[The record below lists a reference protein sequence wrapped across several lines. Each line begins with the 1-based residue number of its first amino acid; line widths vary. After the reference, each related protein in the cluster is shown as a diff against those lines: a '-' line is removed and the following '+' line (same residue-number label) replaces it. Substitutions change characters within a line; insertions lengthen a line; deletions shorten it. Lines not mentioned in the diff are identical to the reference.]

1 MENPESTTAKGTSDG
16 ALRSGRLFSRD
27 PNCLRDVVLF
37 WPFVISS
44 IVAVSAAFSQSD
56 RQLALRC
63 AALATGAILLAKE
76 RLLLFFLATALV
88 ATRGI
93 VWLVIRPWSWS
104 MFAVTALTGV
114 PFLIANR
121 FWRTPKLAYQLPSEI
136 RLVDALLSI
145 ISVCGTLYLIF
156 LVSPHKWGVQ

>member
-1 MENPESTTAKGTSDG
+1 MDNPESTTAKGTVDG
-16 ALRSGRLFSRD
+16 AHRSGRLFSRD
-27 PNCLRDVVLF
+27 LNYLRDVVLF

-56 RQLALRC
+56 RQLTLRC
-63 AALATGAILLAKE
+63 AALAIGAILLAKE
-76 RLLLFFLATALV
+76 RLLLFFLAMALV

-121 FWRTPKLAYQLPSEI
+121 IWRNPKLAYQLASEF

-145 ISVCGTLYLIF
+145 MSVCGTLYLIF

>member
-16 ALRSGRLFSRD
+16 ALRPGRLFSRD
-27 PNCLRDVVLF
+27 LNYLRDVVLF

-63 AALATGAILLAKE
+63 AALAIGAILLAKE
-76 RLLLFFLATALV
+76 RLFLFFLAMALV

-93 VWLVIRPWSWS
+93 VWLVIRPWSWW
-104 MFAVTALTGV
+104 MFAVTALTAV